1 MTEELTIITE
11 QVGDLPLLIASMERM
26 GLAALVDQHFAPHGN
41 WQGLSP
47 GQVLTGWLAHILS
60 EADHRLNQ
68 VQDWAAGRL
77 ETLRGC
83 LDAPVRAL
91 DFSDDRLA
99 LVLDALSQDQPWA
112 AFEGALNR
120 YTLRVY
126 DLKPRCVRI
135 DTTTASGYWEVTE
148 EGLFQRGHSK
158 DGRPDQP
165 QLKVVLSVLDPL
177 GMPLTTQVVAGN
189 RADDPLYIPAV
200 DQVRQGLRQEGLLYV
215 GDCKLMALA
224 NRAHLQAGGDYYLAP
239 FSQIQI
245 SPARLEAY
253 LQSVWE
259 GQQPLQQLQRP
270 GADGRLETIA
280 EGFERGESLRVEGE
294 GPSLEWEERRL
305 VVRSL
310 AQARAGEKALH
321 RRLERAQMAVE
332 ALNERG
338 QGKTRFQGVADLR
351 QAAHALLRKHQVEGF
366 LQLHYHE
373 QLQERSVRK
382 YGQRP
387 AYLRQE
393 RQVRVQVQREEAA
406 IQRAVQRLGW
416 RVYGT
421 NAPGE
426 HLSMEQAVQ
435 AYRDQYRVERSFGRL
450 KGKPLSLTPM
460 YLDDD
465 QRATGLV
472 RLLSLGVRVLTLLEG
487 VVRQRL
493 AHTGEHLTGLYAGN
507 PGRATSRPTTETLL
521 RAFKEVALNLVTVNQ
536 KTYRHLSPLSQLQQK
551 ILALLDIPVE
561 VYTRLAAVSSK
572 PP

>member
-11 QVGDLPLLIASMERM
+11 HVGDLPLLIASMERM
-26 GLAALVDQHFAPHGN
+26 GLAALVNQHFAPHGN

-83 LDAPVRAL
+83 LDAQVRAL

-120 YTLRVY
+120 RTLRVY

-135 DTTTASGYWEVTE
+135 DSTTASGYWEVTE

-280 EGFERGESLRVEGE
+280 EGFERRESLRVEGD

-321 RRLERAQMAVE
+321 RRLEQAQMAIE
-332 ALNERG
+332 ALNEHG
-338 QGKTRFQGVADLR
+338 QGKTRFQEVAPLR
-351 QAAHALLRKHQVEGF
+351 QAAHALLRTHQVEGF

-373 QLQERSVRK
+373 QLQERPVRK

-393 RQVRVQVQREEAA
+393 RQVWVQVQREEAA
-406 IQRAVQRLGW
+406 IRRAVQRMGW

-426 HLSMEQAVQ
+426 HLSLEQAVQ

-487 VVRQRL
+487 VARQRL
-493 AHTGEHLTGLYAGN
+493 AQTGENLTGLYAGN
-507 PGRATSRPTTETLL
+507 PRRATSRPTTETLL
-521 RAFKEVALNLVTVNQ
+521 RAFKEVALNVVTVNQ

-551 ILALLDIPVE
+551 ILALLEIPVE
-561 VYTRLAAVSSK
+561 VYTRLAAGSSK

>member
-1 MTEELTIITE
+1 MTEQLTIITE
-11 QVGDLPLLIASMERM
+11 HVGDLPLLITSMERM
-26 GLAALVDQHFAPHGN
+26 GLAELVDQHFAAHGN

-60 EADHRLNQ
+60 EGDHRLNQ
-68 VQDWAAGRL
+68 VQDWAARRL

-99 LVLDALSQDQPWA
+99 LVLEALSQDGPWV

-120 YTLRVY
+120 QTLRVY

-135 DTTTASGYWEVTE
+135 DSTTASGYWEVTE

-165 QLKVVLSVLDPL
+165 QVKVVLSVLDPL
-177 GMPLTTQVVAGN
+177 GLPLTTQVVAGN

-224 NRAHLQAGGDYYLAP
+224 TRAHLQAGGDYYLAP
-239 FSQIQI
+239 FSQTQI

-253 LQSVWE
+253 LQAVWE
-259 GQQPLQQLQRP
+259 GQQLLQQIQRQ
-270 GADGRLETIA
+270 GADGQLETIA
-280 EGFERGESLRVEGE
+280 EGFERGASLRVEGD

-310 AQARAGEKALH
+310 AQAQAGAKALH
-321 RRLERAQMAVE
+321 RRLERAQMAIE
-332 ALNERG
+332 ALNQRG
-338 QGKTRFQGVADLR
+338 QGKPRFQEVAPLR
-351 QAAHALLRKHQVEGF
+351 QATHTLLRQHQVDGL
-366 LQLHYHE
+366 LQVHYHE
-373 QLQERSVRK
+373 QLQERPVRK

-393 RQVRVQVQREEAA
+393 PQVWVQVERDEAA
-406 IQRAVQRLGW
+406 IRLAVQRLGW

-426 HLSMEQAVQ
+426 HLSLEQAVQ

-465 QRATGLV
+465 QRATGLI

-493 AHTGEHLTGLYAGN
+493 AQTGENLTGLYAGN
-507 PGRATSRPTTETLL
+507 PRRATSRPTTETLL
-521 RAFKEVALNLVTVNQ
+521 RAFKEVALNVVTVNQ

-551 ILALLDIPVE
+551 ILALLDIPVG
-561 VYTRLAAVSSK
+561 VYTRLAADSSK

>member
-11 QVGDLPLLIASMERM
+11 HVGDLPLLIASMERM
-26 GLAALVDQHFAPHGN
+26 GLAELVDQHFRPHGN

-47 GQVLTGWLAHILS
+47 GRVLTGWLAHILS

-83 LDAPVRAL
+83 LDGQVRAL

-99 LVLDALSQDQPWA
+99 LVLDALSQDGPWS

-120 YTLRVY
+120 HTLRVY

-200 DQVRQGLRQEGLLYV
+200 DQVRQGLGQEGLLYV

-239 FSQIQI
+239 FSQTQI

-259 GQQPLQQLQRP
+259 DQQPLQPLQRP

-280 EGFERGESLRVEGE
+280 EGFERRESLRVEGD
-294 GPSLEWEERRL
+294 GPPLEWEERRL

-321 RRLERAQMAVE
+321 RRLERAQMAIE

-338 QGKTRFQGVADLR
+338 QGKTHFQEVSDLR
-351 QAAHALLRKHQVEGF
+351 QAAHALLWKHQVEGL

-373 QLQERSVRK
+373 QLQERPVRK

-393 RQVRVQVQREEAA
+393 RQIRVQVQREEAA
-406 IQRAVQRLGW
+406 IRQAVQRMGW

-426 HLSMEQAVQ
+426 HLSLEQAVQ

-487 VVRQRL
+487 VARQRL
-493 AHTGEHLTGLYAGN
+493 AQTGEHLTSLYAGN

-551 ILALLDIPVE
+551 ILALLEIPVE
-561 VYTRLAAVSSK
+561 VYTRLAVDSS
-572 PP
+572 

>member
-11 QVGDLPLLIASMERM
+11 HVGDLPLLITSMERM
-26 GLAALVDQHFAPHGN
+26 GLAELVDQHFVPHGN

-83 LDAPVRAL
+83 LDAQVRAL

-99 LVLDALSQDQPWA
+99 LVLDALSQDGPWS

-120 YTLRVY
+120 RTLRVY

-148 EGLFQRGHSK
+148 TGLFQRGHSK

-200 DQVRQGLRQEGLLYV
+200 DQVRQGLGQEGLLYV

-239 FSQIQI
+239 FSQIQL

-280 EGFERGESLRVEGE
+280 EGFERGASLRVAGD

-321 RRLERAQMAVE
+321 RRLERAQMAIE

-338 QGKTRFQGVADLR
+338 QGKTHFQEVADLR
-351 QAAHALLRKHQVEGF
+351 QAAHALLRKHQVEGL

-373 QLQERSVRK
+373 QLQERPVRK

-406 IQRAVQRLGW
+406 IRRAVQRMGW

-421 NAPGE
+421 NAPGG
-426 HLSMEQAVQ
+426 HLSLEQAVQ

-450 KGKPLSLTPM
+450 KGRPLSLSPM

-487 VVRQRL
+487 VARQRL
-493 AHTGEHLTGLYAGN
+493 ARTGEHLTGLYAGN
-507 PGRATSRPTTETLL
+507 PGRATCRPTTETLL
-521 RAFKEVALNLVTVNQ
+521 RAFKEVALNLVTLNQ

-551 ILALLDIPVE
+551 ILALLEIPVE
-561 VYTRLAAVSSK
+561 VYTQLADVSSK

>member
-11 QVGDLPLLIASMERM
+11 NVGDLPLLITSMERM
-26 GLAALVDQHFAPHGN
+26 GLAGLVDQHFVAHGN

-83 LDAPVRAL
+83 LDAQVRAL

-99 LVLDALSQDQPWA
+99 LVLEALSQDQPWA

-120 YTLRVY
+120 RTLRVY

-200 DQVRQGLRQEGLLYV
+200 DQVRQGLGQEGLLYV

-280 EGFERGESLRVEGE
+280 EGFERHESLRVEGD

-321 RRLERAQMAVE
+321 RRLERAQMAIE
-332 ALNERG
+332 GLNERG
-338 QGKTRFQGVADLR
+338 QGKTHFQEVSDLR
-351 QAAHALLRKHQVEGF
+351 QAAHALLRKHQVEGL

-373 QLQERSVRK
+373 QLQERPVRK

-393 RQVRVQVQREEAA
+393 RQARVQVQREEAA
-406 IQRAVQRLGW
+406 IRRAVQRMGW

-426 HLSMEQAVQ
+426 YLSLEQAVQ

-450 KGKPLSLTPM
+450 KGKPLSLSPM

-487 VVRQRL
+487 VARQRL
-493 AHTGEHLTGLYAGN
+493 ARTGGNLTGLYAGN
-507 PGRATSRPTTETLL
+507 PKRATSRPTTETLL

-551 ILALLDIPVE
+551 ILALLEIPVE
-561 VYTRLAAVSSK
+561 VYTRLAAVSAK